1 MHILYFVSYEEQ
13 LMSRVFLIYMCVC
26 VYVYVYVHTQ
36 SHCTV
41 LSDWESI
48 CTVTGAK
55 KGKKIRKN
63 TFLPSVFKS
72 VKLLQVFRTFSY
84 SGP

>member
-1 MHILYFVSYEEQ
+1 MEFGVLEVQYGEVA
-13 LMSRVFLIYMCVC
+13 
-26 VYVYVYVHTQ
+26 
-36 SHCTV
+36 V

-72 VKLLQVFRTFSY
+72 VKQLQVIRTVIY